1 MKIKEIQNAL
11 KPEEG
16 NLESDHPSS
25 PASEQLLGALQEISF
40 KEHTALEEISK
51 GV

>member
-11 KPEEG
+11 KPEG
-16 NLESDHPSS
+16 NLESDDPSS
-25 PASEQLLGALQEISF
+25 PASEQLLGALQEISS
-40 KEHTALEEISK
+40 KEHTALEEILK